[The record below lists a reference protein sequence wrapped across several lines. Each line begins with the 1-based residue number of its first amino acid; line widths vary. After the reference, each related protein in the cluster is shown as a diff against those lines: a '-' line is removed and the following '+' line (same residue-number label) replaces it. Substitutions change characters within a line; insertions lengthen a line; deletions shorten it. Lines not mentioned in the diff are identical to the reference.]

1 MVVELAS
8 KLERERWA
16 ATTIGRDSE
25 PRRNEM
31 TKLYE
36 GAELGRFDPVEYERI
51 RREAE
56 AARAEA
62 FAKLLGAIGRGIGHA
77 FAKIDA
83 WFETA
88 RELQAA
94 SLDPRVMT
102 GYDPRRQKR
111 HEISAI
117 YGGDADRVVGRPA
130 NDDSR
135 KAA

>member
-1 MVVELAS
+1 
-8 KLERERWA
+8 
-16 ATTIGRDSE
+16 
-25 PRRNEM
+25 M
-31 TKLYE
+31 TKLHE
-36 GAELGRFDPVEYERI
+36 NAEMGRYDSAEIERI
-51 RREAE
+51 RRQAE

-62 FAKLLGAIGRGIGHA
+62 VAKLLGAAGRAIGHA

-88 RELQAA
+88 RQLQAA

-102 GYDPRRQKR
+102 GYDPRRQPR
-111 HEISAI
+111 HDISAI

>member
-1 MVVELAS
+1 LAALAS
-8 KLERERWA
+8 KLERQRWA
-16 ATTIGRDSE
+16 AMTIGRDLE
-25 PRRNEM
+25 LRRSEM
-31 TKLYE
+31 TKFNE
-36 GAELGRFDPVEYERI
+36 SVEAGRYDPVELERI
-51 RREAE
+51 RRAAE

-62 FAKLLGAIGRGIGHA
+62 VAKVLGAIGRGIGHA
-77 FAKIDA
+77 FAKVDA

-94 SLDPRVMT
+94 SLDPRVMA
-102 GYDPRRQKR
+102 GYDPRRQPR

-117 YGGDADRVVGRPA
+117 YGGDADRVTDRPA